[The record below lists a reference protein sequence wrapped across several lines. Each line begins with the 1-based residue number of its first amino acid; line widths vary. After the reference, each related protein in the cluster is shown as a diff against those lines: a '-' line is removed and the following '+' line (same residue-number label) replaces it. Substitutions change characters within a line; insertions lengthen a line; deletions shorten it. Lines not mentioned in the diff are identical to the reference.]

1 MLSHVEKSLR
11 PGRLRNERPGMV
23 TLSAIG
29 VPGLVPRAGVDACN
43 PALGAAGAVGLP
55 VDEAN
60 RAPRAARGAAVVHAT

>member
-11 PGRLRNERPGMV
+11 LGRLRNERPGMV

-43 PALGAAGAVGLP
+43 PALGAVGRPL
-55 VDEAN
+55 DEAN
-60 RAPRAARGAAVVHAT
+60 RAPRVARGAAVVHAT